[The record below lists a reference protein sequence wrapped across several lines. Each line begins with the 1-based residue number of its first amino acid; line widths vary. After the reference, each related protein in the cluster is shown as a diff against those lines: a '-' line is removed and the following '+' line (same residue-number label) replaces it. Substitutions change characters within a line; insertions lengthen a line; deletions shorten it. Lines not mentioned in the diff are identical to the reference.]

1 MRIALD
7 HTSEIGV
14 RAGRLLLGEP
24 ALDQLGIVRRN
35 VRDRDRR
42 LRRVDKVTGF
52 DAVVTDDPDSSI
64 LAEAVAAGVPCVL
77 WSDDPDA
84 SDDIGQTPVLVGAN
98 IVTGIG
104 RSLVARATADADAD
118 AQLLFAWTEPG
129 KPFRSGEPVSF
140 PEPVG
145 ARWGSRRAMTNRRVE
160 VAAPV
165 PDEWAGL
172 VVRAST
178 DTEALT
184 FGIADLAT
192 HLEAIALAAGSVI
205 AAMGVVPS
213 GSHRPEAFAND
224 YLAAAFL
231 IGLDMASFTS
241 AG

>member
-24 ALDQLGIVRRN
+24 SIDQLGIVRRN
-35 VRDRDRR
+35 VKDRDRR

-77 WSDDPDA
+77 WSDAADTSVDVG
-84 SDDIGQTPVLVGAN
+84 STPVLFGAN
-98 IVTGIG
+98 LVTGIG
-104 RSLVARATADADAD
+104 RSLVERAAADAQAD

-129 KPFRSGEPVSF
+129 KPIRSGEPVSF

-145 ARWGSRRAMTNRRVE
+145 ARWGSRRAMTNRRLE

-165 PDEWAGL
+165 ADEWAGI

-178 DTEALT
+178 DTETTT

-192 HLEAIALAAGSVI
+192 HLEAIALAAGAVI

-213 GSHRPEAFAND
+213 GEHRTDEFSND
-224 YLAAAFL
+224 YLAAAYL
-231 IGLDMASFTS
+231 IGLDVASFTS